1 MRTRPPRRLTVP
13 LGLALALLT
22 ALPAGGPSVAA
33 PPGTAPPPVGSGG
46 RASVLLELDT
56 EAAAPAWQRA
66 TDRARRELRSAPE
79 VHRAAARAGHD
90 QRALADQALDRV
102 EHALGAG
109 TRILYRTRTLFTG
122 LAVDAPADRLPALR
136 ALPGVRVVHPIARKD
151 RSNAHSVPLTGAPAV
166 WSGTDGVPGDTG
178 QGMTIGIIDSG
189 IDYTHADFGGPGT
202 PEAFRAVDG
211 SKPAPPGLF
220 PNAKVTGGQDL
231 VGDDYN
237 PDPSAPDF
245 QPVPHPDPN
254 PLDCATEGHGTHVAG
269 TAAGYGVGSDGRTYG
284 GPYRSGLDPAGFRI
298 GPGAAP
304 GAKLYAL
311 RIFGCHGS
319 TDQLAHALDLAAD
332 PDQDGDLSDR
342 LDVVNLSLGSRF
354 GDPEDADALAVDK
367 LAEAGTLVVASA
379 GNDGDVYG
387 VGGSPGVAARA
398 LTVAASV
405 GGHGDADGLR
415 VLSPPALA
423 GLLPA
428 HWSAGYRGWA
438 DHEVAAPP
446 ALPVDQTDGCAP
458 FSTADAARLR
468 GRIALLSWRT
478 ADADRACGSP
488 ARADHA
494 ADAGAV
500 GAIFAADGDH
510 LGEVTGNARI
520 PAAIVAP
527 ADGDRLRQVALSGTG
542 RLELATPGNPLH
554 GSVAQDQPA
563 RVDTLADFSSRGI
576 GVAGLVKP
584 DLAAP
589 GETIWS
595 AKAGSGNQ
603 GARDDGTSMAA
614 PHISGIA
621 ALVRSAHPQWTVE
634 QVKSAL
640 MDTAGDTWAKDGRSG
655 PVYGPERAGAGRVRA
670 DLAATTPAVA
680 YAVGERPGAVG
691 LSFGPVPVTGP
702 LVLTREVEVHNLS
715 AAPLDYTTGYQAAT
729 DLPGA
734 RFELSP
740 SRLTVPAGESTRVR
754 VTLSV
759 PGLLGRAPDPTLAL
773 VQAGR
778 ARSYRGELS
787 GRLVLTPAGT
797 ADPAAP
803 VLRVPLFAA
812 PRAASDLT
820 AAVGQAVP
828 RAGAPASTLLTLNG
842 TGAVTAGGAASLV
855 SAFQLG
861 GEGARWPDCPVPGHD
876 ATCVDRPG
884 ERAAN
889 LRAVGAATDA
899 PTATAG
905 EGTLYLAATS
915 WAPAGGPVALTSVRA
930 SLDTDGDGVADAL
943 VSADRLPGSD
953 VLVARTVDAR
963 TGRELDVQPLN
974 ARWGETDTDLL
985 DSDTVV
991 LPVRLAKL
999 PGLRPDAARI
1009 RYALW
1014 TGYQDGPSDPAGALS
1029 SIGFDGTRPT
1039 LEIDA
1044 LHPAVDVR
1052 AGASGPAAV
1061 VAPELPG
1068 AVLEVR
1074 RAQPGPVRLLL
1085 VHHLN
1090 PDGRRLQLLNLD

>member
-1 MRTRPPRRLTVP
+1 MRIRSPRRLTVP
-13 LGLALALLT
+13 LCLALALSA
-22 ALPAGGPSVAA
+22 ALPIGGVAGAA
-33 PPGTAPPPVGSGG
+33 PPRAAPPPARS
-46 RASVLLELDT
+46 SVLLELDT
-56 EAAAPAWQRA
+56 EAAAPAWRRA
-66 TDRARRELRSAPE
+66 TEQARRELRSPQA
-79 VHRAAARAGHD
+79 VQRAAAQAGHD
-90 QRALADQALDRV
+90 QHARAGEALERL
-102 EHALGAG
+102 EHAVGPG
-109 TRILYRTRTLFTG
+109 VRILYRTKTLFTG

-136 ALPGVRVVHPIARKD
+136 ALPGVRAVHPITRKD

-166 WSGTDGVPGDTG
+166 WSGADAVPGNTG
-178 QGMTIGIIDSG
+178 QGITIGIIDSG

-254 PLDCATEGHGTHVAG
+254 PLDCAAEGHGTHVAG
-269 TAAGYGVGSDGRTYG
+269 TAAGYGVGSDGRTYT
-284 GPYRSGLDPAGFRI
+284 GPYRSGLDPAGFRV

-311 RIFGCHGS
+311 KIFGCHGG

-332 PDQDGDLSDR
+332 PNQDGDLTDR

-354 GDPEDADALAVDK
+354 GDPDDADALAVDK
-367 LAEAGTLVVASA
+367 LAEAGTVVVTSA

-415 VLSPPALA
+415 VLSPPAAA

-438 DHEVAAPP
+438 DHEVAAPL
-446 ALPVDQTDGCAP
+446 ALPLDQADGCTP
-458 FSTADAARLR
+458 FSPADADRLR

-478 ADADRACGSP
+478 EDADRACGSP

-510 LGEVTGNARI
+510 LGEITGNARI

-527 ADGDRLRQVALSGTG
+527 ADGDRLRQDARTG
-542 RLELATPGNPLH
+542 ETRVELATPGNPLH
-554 GSVAQDQPA
+554 GSVSQDQPE
-563 RVDTLADFSSRGI
+563 RVDTMTDFSSRGI
-576 GVAGLVKP
+576 AVAGLVKP

-595 AKAGSGNQ
+595 AKAGSGSQ

-621 ALVRSAHPQWTVE
+621 ALVRAAHPQWTVE
-634 QVKSAL
+634 QVKAAL
-640 MDTAGDTWAKDGRSG
+640 MDTAGDTWAKGGRTG

-670 DLAATTPAVA
+670 DLAVATPAVA

-702 LVLTREVEVHNLS
+702 LALTREVEVHNFS
-715 AAPLDYTTGYQAAT
+715 TAPLDYTTGYQAAT
-729 DLPGA
+729 ELPGA

-740 SRLTVPAGESTRVR
+740 SRLTVPAGESARVR

-759 PGLLGRAPDPTLAL
+759 PGLLERAPDPTLTL
-773 VQAGR
+773 TQAGR

-787 GRLVLTPAGT
+787 GRLLLTPA
-797 ADPAAP
+797 DPAQP

-812 PRAASDLT
+812 PRPASDLT
-820 AAVGQAVP
+820 AAPGQAVP
-828 RAGAPASTLLTLNG
+828 RANGPASTLLTLSG
-842 TGAVTAGGAASLV
+842 TAAVTGSGTASLI
-855 SAFQLG
+855 SAFELG
-861 GEGARWPDCPVPGHD
+861 GEGPRWPDCPAPGHD

-884 ERAAN
+884 ERAAD

-899 PTATAG
+899 PAVPGDTLADG
-905 EGTLYLAATS
+905 MLYLAATS
-915 WAPAGGPVALTSVRA
+915 WAPASGPVALTSVRA
-930 SLDTDGDGVADAL
+930 SLDTDGDGVVDAV

-963 TGRELDVQPLN
+963 TGRELDVQPLD
-974 ARWGETDTDLL
+974 ARWGDTDTDLL

-1014 TGYQDGPSDPAGALS
+1014 TGYQDGSLDPAGALS
-1029 SIGFDGTRPT
+1029 SIGFAGTRPT
-1039 LEIDA
+1039 LEIDV

-1090 PDGRRLQLLNLD
+1090 TDGKRAQLLTVG